1 MAKINLASQTASA
14 TIETR
19 GASLISL
26 EVNKTELVGKPA
38 KPGIET
44 FHGSTLS
51 PWQNRL
57 ENGLWQGPT
66 GTSYQNPINEPERG
80 NALHGLLF
88 DKEFEVE
95 KVSESKANFS
105 FDFVG
110 TDGFPFSYQL
120 VVSYQ
125 LEDSGIKCSFEV
137 TNLSSEAMPF
147 VIGFHPYLCIGQEV
161 ANLTLTA
168 PAKTHY
174 SQNKHKI
181 PVAKESVAGTRF
193 DLSQGIKV
201 SEAGLDDYFTDL
213 EFVAGIATTT
223 LTDEKFRTLEI
234 WQDEAF
240 QHLVIYTTNQYPGAD
255 GVISAV
261 AIEPVSAPANAL
273 ATGDHPWLEPA
284 AMATG
289 SWGIRLT
296 EK

>member
-1 MAKINLASQTASA
+1 MAKINLVSQTASA
-14 TIETR
+14 TIDTR
-19 GASLISL
+19 GASLIAL

-38 KPGIET
+38 KPGVET

-57 ENGLWQGPT
+57 ENGLWRGPT

-80 NALHGLLF
+80 NALHGLVF
-88 DKEFEVE
+88 DREFVVE

-105 FDFVG
+105 FRFAG

-120 VVSYQ
+120 VLSYQ

-137 TNLSSEAMPF
+137 INTSPEAMPF
-147 VIGFHPYLCIGQEV
+147 VIGFHPYLCIGDEV
-161 ANLTLTA
+161 ANLVLSAT
-168 PAKTHY
+168 AKTHY
-174 SQNKHKI
+174 SQNKNKI
-181 PVAKESVAGTRF
+181 PVTKESVAGKRF

-201 SEAGLDDYFTDL
+201 SEANLDDYFTDL

-223 LTDEKFRTLEI
+223 LTDERSRNLEI
-234 WQDEAF
+234 WQDAAF
-240 QHLVIYTTNQYPGAD
+240 PHLVIYTTNQFPGAD

-261 AIEPVSAPANAL
+261 AIEPVSAPANSL
-273 ATGDHPWLEPA
+273 ATGDHRWLEPGA
-284 AMATG
+284 GATG

-296 EK
+296 EQ